1 MTALRSALRARVWL
15 TILALL
21 AVLPSTAAFAV
32 PPQKVTLTLAAAGGK
47 AARGATV
54 AIDISATIEAGWHI
68 NAHEPTEPYLIPTEV
83 TLALPPGITAEPLQY
98 PPADR
103 KKFAFAE
110 GKELRVYQGKLGIV
124 TTLRIPAD
132 FPGTR
137 ARIEAT
143 MRYQACNDT
152 LCLPPST
159 VKGELLL
166 PVTTETAATGLEPS
180 PPSEAAGASGHL
192 PVTAWLDHRGL
203 LFTLFAVALLGV
215 GLNLTPCVYPLI
227 SVTVAYFGSHGRG
240 RTGRTAML
248 AGVYVLGIALSFSAL
263 GVMAALSGGL
273 FGAALQKPAVTLF
286 IAVVMVAL
294 ALSSFGV
301 YQLQPPPALMRW
313 AGGSTHGVA
322 GAAFMGLTMGIV
334 AAPCIGPLV
343 LALLVAVGARHDPL
357 LGFGLFFALGIGMG
371 LPYLVLAVAA
381 GSIKQLPRSGEW
393 LVWTERL
400 FGFILLGMAAYFVSP
415 LLSPPLR
422 ELLLP
427 GLMVIAGVYLGFV
440 DPAGRALRA
449 FRPIKH
455 AVGLAAVALALWL
468 GWPHHPANAIQ
479 WRELSSNAVEAL
491 HSDGRPAVI
500 DFGAEWCI
508 PCKEMARTTFVDAQV
523 VRAAAAFDMLRADI
537 TEETDHTK
545 KLIEKFDVRGV
556 PTVLVYDA
564 NGHEVERLIG
574 YTSADELL
582 AAMKKA
588 GGALRSGS
596 STCGSRAV
604 RLCRGGHLARLPAS

>member
-1 MTALRSALRARVWL
+1 
-15 TILALL
+15 
-21 AVLPSTAAFAV
+21 
-32 PPQKVTLTLAAAGGK
+32 
-47 AARGATV
+47 
-54 AIDISATIEAGWHI
+54 
-68 NAHEPTEPYLIPTEV
+68 
-83 TLALPPGITAEPLQY
+83 
-98 PPADR
+98 
-103 KKFAFAE
+103 
-110 GKELRVYQGKLGIV
+110 
-124 TTLRIPAD
+124 
-132 FPGTR
+132 
-137 ARIEAT
+137 
-143 MRYQACNDT
+143 
-152 LCLPPST
+152 
-159 VKGELLL
+159 
-166 PVTTETAATGLEPS
+166 
-180 PPSEAAGASGHL
+180 
-192 PVTAWLDHRGL
+192 
-203 LFTLFAVALLGV
+203 
-215 GLNLTPCVYPLI
+215 
-227 SVTVAYFGSHGRG
+227 VAYFGSHGHG
-240 RTGRTAML
+240 RTGRAAML
-248 AGVYVLGIALSFSAL
+248 ASVYVLGIALSFSAL

-273 FGAALQKPAVTLF
+273 FGAALQKPAVILF
-286 IAVVMVAL
+286 IAAVMVAL
-294 ALSSFGV
+294 ALSSFGL

-313 AGGSTHGVA
+313 AGGSTHGIA

-357 LGFGLFFALGIGMG
+357 LGFGLFFALGTGMG
-371 LPYLVLAVAA
+371 LPYLVLAMAA
-381 GSIKQLPRSGEW
+381 GSIKRLPRSGEW

-415 LLSPPLR
+415 LLPHPVR

-427 GLMVIAGVYLGFV
+427 GLTASAGIYLGFI
-440 DPAGRALRA
+440 DPAGRASRA
-449 FRPIKH
+449 FRPVKR
-455 AVGLAAVALALWL
+455 AVGLAAVASALWL

-523 VRAAAAFDMLRADI
+523 VQAAAAFDMLRADI

-564 NGHEVERLIG
+564 SGKEVERLIG

-588 GGALRSGS
+588 G
-596 STCGSRAV
+596 
-604 RLCRGGHLARLPAS
+604 